1 MRKYEDLVKAY
12 KYYKERE
19 KTLSQKE
26 KEHLKKLEQQMALI
40 SQMEDK
46 FLRYEEV
53 RKSGEFNMITEA
65 NQAMDYA
72 NLNEDDY
79 WDIIKNYS
87 EYKEMFLKE
96 VK

>member
-1 MRKYEDLVKAY
+1 MEDLVKAY

-19 KTLSQKE
+19 KTLGKKE
-26 KEHLKKLEQQMALI
+26 KEYLKKLENQIA
-40 SQMEDK
+40 SAVQMEEK

-53 RKSGEFNMITEA
+53 RKSGQFNMIMEA
-65 NQAMDYA
+65 NKAMDYA

-87 EYKEMFLKE
+87 KYREMFLKE
-96 VK
+96 E

>member
-1 MRKYEDLVKAY
+1 MEYTDK
-12 KYYKERE
+12 
-19 KTLSQKE
+19 
-26 KEHLKKLEQQMALI
+26 QMALI

-65 NQAMDYA
+65 SQAMDYA

-96 VK
+96 EK

>member
-1 MRKYEDLVKAY
+1 MEDLVKAY
-12 KYYKERE
+12 KYYRERE
-19 KTLSQKE
+19 KHLSHEE
-26 KEHLKKLEQQMALI
+26 KQHLRNLEQQIAKYT
-40 SQMEDK
+40 QMEEK

-53 RKSGEFNMITEA
+53 RKSGQFNMITEA
-65 NQAMDYA
+65 KHAMDYA

-96 VK
+96 EK